1 MPRIFMSLV
10 MGFFFVMGLFFS
22 YKGVV
27 TSREAR
33 ASESWP
39 TAPGEVLSSRIE
51 TQTKT
56 HRSRSAG
63 GRYRTRNVTLHRPE
77 VRYRYFVDGT
87 GYLGTRITFY
97 DGADEHYGRSQ
108 VAVARYPAGATL
120 AVHYDPKDATL
131 SVLEPGDVEGVS
143 PFFYLGGGFLL
154 ISSVGLVLIW
164 VLRANVTWSAHH

>member
-10 MGFFFVMGLFFS
+10 MGFFFVMGLFFC

-51 TQTKT
+51 TKT
-56 HRSRSAG
+56 RTSSSSSAG
-63 GRYRTRNVTLHRPE
+63 GTRRTREVTLHRPE
-77 VRYRYFVDGT
+77 VQYRYVVDGT
-87 GYLGTRITFY
+87 GYLGNRITFY

-108 VAVARYPAGATL
+108 MTVARYPAGATL
-120 AVHYDPKDATL
+120 AVRYDPKDATQ
-131 SVLEPGDVEGVS
+131 SVLEPGDTEGLS
-143 PFFYLGGGFLL
+143 PFFILGGGFLL
-154 ISSVGLVLIW
+154 ISSIGLVVIW
-164 VLRANVTWSAHH
+164 VFRAEVTWRARC